1 MRISWEQPHTT
12 GGTIVL
18 GMFDGVH
25 IGHRALFEE
34 AARAGRPLTV
44 CTFARHPMEV
54 LRPDRP
60 VGMLMTLMQK
70 LRAFNDN
77 GADETVLMRFDA
89 RFAGMEPADF
99 LDRLRRDFAPACVV
113 AGYNYTFGH
122 MGRGDTE
129 MLRRYGEEH
138 GFGVRIVPPV
148 ISGGEPVSS
157 TRIREFVRAGSIA
170 EAAELLGR
178 PYELTGTVVKG
189 KGIGRT
195 IGFPTANIQT
205 APSVLKPARGV
216 YTGTL
221 FADGKVYGAL
231 TNIGLQPTVPS
242 GAETVE
248 THIPGYSPDLYGKNV
263 RLILTAKLRD
273 EIRFENTEQLRQQI
287 RKDCEAV
294 RNVHSGHTVT

>member
-1 MRISWEQPHTT
+1 MRISWEEPRTT

-54 LRPDRP
+54 LHPECR

-89 RFAGMEPADF
+89 RFAETEPAAF
-99 LDRLRRDFAPACVV
+99 LERLRRDFAPGCVV
-113 AGYNYTFGH
+113 AGYNYTFGR

-129 MLRRYGEEH
+129 LLRRYGAEH
-138 GFGVRIVPPV
+138 GFDVKVVPPV
-148 ISGGEPVSS
+148 ISDGEPVSS
-157 TRIREFVRAGSIA
+157 TRIRELVKSGRVAG
-170 EAAELLGR
+170 AAKLLGH

-205 APSVLKPARGV
+205 DPSVLKPGRGV
-216 YTGTL
+216 YSGIL
-221 FADGKVYGAL
+221 FADGKAYSAL

-248 THIPGYSPDLYGKNV
+248 THIPGYSIDLYGKNV
-263 RLILTAKLRD
+263 RLILTEKLRD
-273 EIRFENTEQLRQQI
+273 EIRFENTEQLRGQI
-287 RKDCEAV
+287 EKDCQAIRDV
-294 RNVHSGHTVT
+294 YSGHSVT